1 MSEKKPSFF
10 ATCRSVFTAVV
21 VAVCIGIS
29 VFILGILLMGSP
41 VSSVPASESVR
52 LGLAAKYNR
61 FITNEVS
68 DALKGIVTIPKEYWL
83 NDADRVA
90 PKPNPECFGQAKTV
104 AELQWLLDEAAPLLD
119 GQTTLFNAETPVKPD
134 TVVNYYLDETI
145 FAVTWKQV
153 VNGGAY
159 TFSEIKVAHPSQFRR
174 FLAGGEYGSGALY
187 TTTEMSQSVNAVVA
201 ASGDYYSY
209 RPYGTT
215 VLDGITYRA
224 NDTTLDICFVDENG
238 DLLFVHKGTLPNK
251 EDVERFV
258 EENNVRFS
266 LAFGPIMIEEGELCV
281 PPVYVTGEISK
292 KLARA
297 ALCQLGPLHYVVVT
311 VNLEPYSVNMPSV
324 KLFAQSLLD
333 LGIPNAYSLDGGQTA
348 SIVMN
353 NELINSV
360 SYGDQREISDI
371 IYFAT
376 ALPEGG

>member
-21 VAVCIGIS
+21 VVVCIGIS

-90 PKPNPECFGQAKTV
+90 PKPNPGCFGQAKTV

-238 DLLFVHKGTLPNK
+238 DLLFRDLNTVYKK
-251 EDVERFV
+251 QDVQAFV
-258 EENNVRFS
+258 AEHNIRFS
-266 LAFGPIMIEEGELCV
+266 LAFGPILVEDGKVVAKHHYAIGETER
-281 PPVYVTGEISK
+281 PYS
-292 KLARA
+292 RA
-297 ALCQLGPLHYVVVT
+297 ALCQIGPLHYMFVT
-311 VNLEPYSVNMPSV
+311 VNRRGRDVTQ
-324 KLFAQSLLD
+324 FARYLQEM
-333 LGIPNAYSLDGGQTA
+333 GIPRAYALDGGQT
-348 SIVMN
+348 STIVMN
-353 NELINSV
+353 NQLMNPV
-360 SYGDQREISDI
+360 DYGGQRQTSDI
-371 IYFAT
+371 LYFAT
-376 ALPEGG
+376 AVPDGG